1 MYYSYIHAIPANV
14 IIILQG
20 NSHLYVQ
27 VLGRTPSGGLLCY
40 VFLAED
46 KSLAFKFDKDSREV
60 MIDKYNRDSKSFKFD
75 LSFATKELPK
85 VNFVEN
91 C

>member
-1 MYYSYIHAIPANV
+1 M

-20 NSHLYVQ
+20 NSQLYVQ
-27 VLGRTPSGGLLCY
+27 LLGRTPSGSLLCY
-40 VFLAED
+40 IFLEKD
-46 KSLAFKFDKDSREV
+46 KSLAFKFDKGSREV
-60 MIDKYNRDSKSFKFD
+60 MIDKYKRDSKSFKFE